1 MYQRKPRRF
10 RHRSNGRNHQMRNQ
24 ENAPLRLGSSLF
36 SNDRLKN
43 NFNIQQ
49 SAEKLAEKY
58 NILAKEALTSGDKI
72 LSENYFQHADH
83 FMRIVDEKSLN
94 QNKNKIQVSN
104 KPGVSDRLS
113 AENNKTNQHRS
124 IEDNKE

>member
-1 MYQRKPRRF
+1 MW
-10 RHRSNGRNHQMRNQ
+10 RSN
-24 ENAPLRLGSSLF
+24 SF
-36 SNDRLKN
+36 FNDERRN
-43 NFNIQQ
+43 NFRSPQ
-49 SAEKLAEKY
+49 SAEQLFQKY
-58 NILAKEALTSGDKI
+58 SGLPKEALSSGDKT

-83 FMRIVDEKSLN
+83 FMRIVDEKNLN

-104 KPGVSDRLS
+104 KPGASDKLS